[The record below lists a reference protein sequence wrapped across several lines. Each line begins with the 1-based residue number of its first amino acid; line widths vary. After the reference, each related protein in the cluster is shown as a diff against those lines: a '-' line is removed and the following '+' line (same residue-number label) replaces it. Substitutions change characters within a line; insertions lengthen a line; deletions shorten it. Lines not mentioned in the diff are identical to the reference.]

1 MYGMAKKSLFGK
13 IAGVFRDEEEETAED
28 IDKDVEAAVAAI
40 AKQTTSSLS
49 GETVLHSSIGKAGD
63 TVFVMDLNPVFAM
76 IGGVNGRA
84 ANGVLESCERIFAQ
98 HREDPMDRGVVEVT
112 KFIMR
117 FAKATEE
124 QGFHRAAIIVNE
136 IGLYVLSDRFNSM
149 EVPDILVAADAGD
162 ITDAN
167 GNLNTGK
174 LDATI
179 ASGGKLIRSKKP
191 TEDDPEWVKL
201 RYRKKAKEQQL
212 IAMKAEQEAK
222 HKDPEWI
229 EGIDLSSR
237 RKLKPRSGRD
247 RRHTKK
253 SVIGR
258 DMRSGQ
264 LERRGR
270 GH

>member
-1 MYGMAKKSLFGK
+1 MAKKSLFGK
-13 IAGVFRDEEEETAED
+13 IADAFRDDEEETAED

-40 AKQTTSSLS
+40 AKEKASSLS
-49 GETVLHSSIGKAGD
+49 GETVLHSGIGKSGD

-84 ANGVLESCERIFAQ
+84 AHGVLECCDRIFAQ
-98 HREDPMDRGVVEVT
+98 HREDPLDRGVVETT

-136 IGLYVLSDRFNSM
+136 IGVHVLSDRFHSM
-149 EVPDILVAADAGD
+149 EVPDILIAADAGD

-167 GNLNTGK
+167 GTLNVGK
-174 LDATI
+174 LDAAI
-179 ASGGKLIRSKKP
+179 ASGGKTIRSEKP
-191 TEDDPEWVKL
+191 KDDDPEWVKL
-201 RYRKKAKEQQL
+201 RYRKKVKEQQL
-212 IAMKAEQEAK
+212 IAMKAEHEAK

-253 SVIGR
+253 PVIGR